1 LQLILLTEPILKS
14 FGSLFQSWYS
24 LLCVSENFI
33 CLLVVV
39 LLNVDTCE
47 NARYH
52 ELFDRIFLLQRG
64 FEVGLDLIPDW
75 LGICFGLNCVGK
87 KWNSTMVFV
96 CWDCLIVMGVIG
108 NLLTAVEMKRHRF
121 YGRIKRIG
129 QKWNSNSNCQI
140 LYFLYFL
147 FEKLELKISLM
158 HIQSCLFIWI
168 DQFFYECQSV
178 QIDYW
183 WKGKVNHSLNR
194 NETPLAVK
202 ASDSVRWKSFDQSMT
217 GTAFSYFIFLVKSFM
232 VFNSFKVS
240 QSCPWKSS

>member
-1 LQLILLTEPILKS
+1 MILSTESVRKS

-24 LLCVSENFI
+24 LLSVSENFI

-52 ELFDRIFLLQRG
+52 EFFDRIFLLQRG

-87 KWNSTMVFV
+87 EWNSTILFIF
-96 CWDCLIVMGVIG
+96 WDWLTVMGVRG
-108 NLLTAVEMKRHRF
+108 NLLTAVEMKRHGF
-121 YGRIKRIG
+121 YGRIKRIS

-140 LYFLYFL
+140 LYFLFFL
-147 FEKLELKISLM
+147 WKIRIKNMIDADS
-158 HIQSCLFIWI
+158 SLFICF
-168 DQFFYECQSV
+168 DKFCYECRSV

-183 WKGKVNHSLNR
+183 WKSKVNHSLNR

-202 ASDSVRWKSFDQSMT
+202 ASDNVRWKSFDQSMT
-217 GTAFSYFIFLVKSFM
+217 GTAFSYFIFLVKSLM